1 MPKYDSIE
9 TIPAK
14 VFFDILKTKDY
25 QQLKPKPKEK
35 GLEEVFMQIYD
46 DYFLKSDNQTAKEY
60 LRLQAEM
67 MANAYKIDV
76 LRSSLAFYY
85 YEKTTKEM
93 RMAFIEAVKK
103 GYGIIIN
110 PDVPFV
116 DEVKRILDIEIGL
129 LENEIAIVKM
139 QMDSIKSGN
148 KTEEGDFYD
157 RIVSL
162 ANALPNNSLI
172 NDKMVLSVFVA
183 LEKSAYKKSEKAK

>member
-1 MPKYDSIE
+1 
-9 TIPAK
+9 
-14 VFFDILKTKDY
+14 
-25 QQLKPKPKEK
+25 
-35 GLEEVFMQIYD
+35 
-46 DYFLKSDNQTAKEY
+46 
-60 LRLQAEM
+60 
-67 MANAYKIDV
+67 
-76 LRSSLAFYY
+76 
-85 YEKTTKEM
+85 M

-129 LENEIAIVKM
+129 LENEMAIVKM